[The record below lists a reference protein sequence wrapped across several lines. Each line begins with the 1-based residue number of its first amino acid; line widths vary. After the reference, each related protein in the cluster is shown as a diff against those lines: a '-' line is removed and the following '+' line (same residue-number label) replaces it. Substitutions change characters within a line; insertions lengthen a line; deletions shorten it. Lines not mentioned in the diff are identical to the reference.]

1 VTTVVAAFV
10 IVAAV
15 AIVIQMGIMLA
26 LYLGMKQT
34 ASRME
39 GVVTRLEQQA
49 SPLLATATEILDDA
63 KPKIAEITSN
73 MAESS
78 ATVRAHVSQ
87 VAEASAEIVE
97 RARLNA
103 ERVDEFVGNTMH
115 KIEMASGLLEAK
127 VLSPVRRVQAI
138 IQAVTTGLSFFRS
151 TRSRSAGRPGASRSR
166 EDEEMFI

>member
-34 ASRME
+34 ATRME
-39 GVVTRLEQQA
+39 GVATRLEQQA
-49 SPLLATATEILDDA
+49 APLLATATDILDDA
-63 KPKIAEITSN
+63 RPKIAEITSN
-73 MAESS
+73 LAESS

-87 VAEASAEIVE
+87 MAETSAEIME

-103 ERVDEFVGNTMH
+103 ERVDEFVGSTMN
-115 KIEMASGLLEAK
+115 KIEMASGLLESR
-127 VLSPVRRVQAI
+127 VLTPVRRVQAI
-138 IQAVTTGLSFFRS
+138 IQAIGTGLSFLRS
-151 TRSRSAGRPGASRSR
+151 NRSRSAGPRQPRSR

>member
-1 VTTVVAAFV
+1 LTTVVAAFV

-39 GVVTRLEQQA
+39 GVATRLEQQA
-49 SPLLATATEILDDA
+49 TPLLATATEILDDA

-73 MAESS
+73 LAESS

-115 KIEMASGLLEAK
+115 KIETASGLLESK

-151 TRSRSAGRPGASRSR
+151 NRSRNAAARHPRSR